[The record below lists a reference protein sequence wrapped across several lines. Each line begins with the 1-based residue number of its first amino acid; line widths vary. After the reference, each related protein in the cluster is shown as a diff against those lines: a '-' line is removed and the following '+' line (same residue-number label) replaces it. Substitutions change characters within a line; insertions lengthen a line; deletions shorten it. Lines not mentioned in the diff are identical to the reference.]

1 MELKLGQFM
10 KEFTGKILINN
21 SYIASTRE
29 LKEAIDNRVVRVKY
43 NTKNKS
49 WIIELNECIVDNTH
63 LLEVVGIQ

>member
-1 MELKLGQFM
+1 MELRLGQFM
-10 KEFTGKILINN
+10 KKFTGKILINN

-29 LKEAIDNRVVRVKY
+29 LKEAIDNKVVGVKY

-63 LLEVVGIQ
+63 LLEVVSI

>member
-1 MELKLGQFM
+1 MELRLGQFM

-29 LKEAIDNRVVRVKY
+29 LKEAIDNKVVGVKY
-43 NTKNKS
+43 NIKDKS

-63 LLEVVGIQ
+63 MLEVVGI

>member
-1 MELKLGQFM
+1 MELRLGQFM

-29 LKEAIDNRVVRVKY
+29 LKEVIDNKVVGVKY
-43 NTKNKS
+43 NIKDKS

-63 LLEVVGIQ
+63 MLEVVGI

>member
-29 LKEAIDNRVVRVKY
+29 LKEAIDNKVVRVKY

>member
-1 MELKLGQFM
+1 MELRLGQFM

-29 LKEAIDNRVVRVKY
+29 LKEVIDNKVVRVKY

-63 LLEVVGIQ
+63 LLEVVGI